1 MTPGEPIPDSDH
13 VAHQLS
19 ATRLRAE
26 DGLPGP
32 EAFVPRPSTSEWEL
46 SANWLEFFEDAQHAA
61 ARVDRIRAALLAK
74 GRTLKKNHRL
84 VVVNVGAA
92 KLAVH
97 NALKDDLAYAELRVK
112 YAPEPRDQS
121 HVDLLIPGVRH
132 LEHPEQSERV
142 SAAIRS
148 VIHPCEVYEA
158 VTSASAGV

>member
-26 DGLPGP
+26 DRLPGP
-32 EAFVPRPSTSEWEL
+32 EAFVPTTSEWEL

-61 ARVDRIRAALLAK
+61 ARVDRIRDALLEK
-74 GRTLKKNHRL
+74 GRTLKKTHRL

-97 NALKDDLAYAELRVK
+97 NALMDDVAYAELRVE
-112 YAPEPRDQS
+112 YAPEPRDES

-132 LEHPEQSERV
+132 PEHPEQSERA

-148 VIHPCEVYEA
+148 VIHPCHGYEA
-158 VTSASAGV
+158 VISP